1 MIPYERRRYACG
13 KFFALRR
20 SAPANSPQAVKDHM
34 KAKRTYEMSSQA
46 ITAAQGLVMTLGLL
60 GALWLGVY
68 QVAYQGKSVGKF
80 TTLLVYW
87 AQLQSELTPLIYCL
101 ALIFSSGPLIFF
113 STMYR
118 QISYSLMDAERLLE
132 LFQTK
137 PTIADRLDAKP
148 LKLGK
153 GLVKFDNVSFA
164 YDERKPTLKN
174 VSFIVPP
181 GKTVALVGE
190 TGGGKST
197 ILKLIDRFYDVKSGS
212 ISIDSQDIRGVSLDR
227 SAVPVSQFSKNNT
240 DMDSSLRE
248 KIGVVPQDPM
258 LFNDSIMNNIRYA
271 RISASDKEVYEAC
284 QAAAVH
290 DKIMSFPDGELS
302 CCLPN

>member
-1 MIPYERRRYACG
+1 
-13 KFFALRR
+13 
-20 SAPANSPQAVKDHM
+20 
-34 KAKRTYEMSSQA
+34 
-46 ITAAQGLVMTLGLL
+46 
-60 GALWLGVY
+60 
-68 QVAYQGKSVGKF
+68 
-80 TTLLVYW
+80 
-87 AQLQSELTPLIYCL
+87 
-101 ALIFSSGPLIFF
+101 
-113 STMYR
+113 
-118 QISYSLMDAERLLE
+118 MDAERLLE